1 MKKMSQENCTFD
13 YEFLNKASHQNDTL
27 AHSKSKCDKNQ
38 PATPLHMHMSNQF
51 CDRLDIRHGGGET
64 AIAQNSQSSSI
75 FTDTSKFEAT
85 DFKTGFHHCQSLHNT
100 GRNRIMDRE
109 VMLTTN
115 ITQSCNNIS
124 SKIQSDWD
132 FKDCDKKQLCENISR
147 EADWCSD
154 SNETCFPVESSSN
167 TNPLN
172 SDNGYNPD
180 FAPRATTKLT
190 LNFTK
195 GSILQKFQLSQNNEP
210 RSINKPQH
218 EKEDKLEVKLSD
230 VCDTVSGPLDNMKG
244 KDVSPVFFSMSKNK
258 SLTNTPYEFSSGV
271 KERHMNDSFDTWE
284 GSHYHVEDWERSK
297 NNIDGENR
305 VTERKHKK
313 EVGFDDDSDALWSV
327 ESFTNTDLLTP
338 DIATSELDD
347 SYGPDSEL
355 SRNATLSLH
364 FTKDSNLQKHE
375 QLLSNKFQPISELQ
389 QEKEIKQEIKSSNR
403 CSNVSS
409 HAYEMKLEGVSSA
422 SCRMP
427 EKRKSINTQDKLSP
441 CGKLRRVAD
450 ANNVLEGSRNPGQTN
465 DEEGLRVV
473 GNNTDGEI
481 KVIKEKHP
489 SHEVEFDIL
498 DEVDL
503 GGEDDNEEVNGD
515 SLDGSDSD
523 ILEDEVDAMLEQG
536 LQAARQKKI
545 ETSTAPTETRE
556 GDDVAH
562 IERHKVVLKVRGHD
576 HFDMLPEGWIEVG
589 HNSGMPVYLHR
600 QTRVCTLSKPY
611 FLGPGSARKHDIPVS
626 SVPCLHYKRELEK
639 ENETSLNIRSAG
651 NEQDIEEE
659 SLSAAETIPRAKVE
673 SLQES
678 KKEQS
683 IDPQNLHE
691 YCSRLFQFQ
700 TITVRRFRTWAGRRK
715 HQKMIK
721 QRDRPTLPEGTKLIT
736 CPLPSAPDKGSLQ
749 TSGTKRE
756 FIMNPSG
763 KSFICILHEYVQ
775 HAMKLQPRYIF
786 KELENASM
794 PYGATVIINDMEY
807 GTGYG
812 SSKKQA
818 KSEAARATLEV
829 LIPQMKHVTID
840 NKKIDQEQQD
850 VAFFDEIRIEDPR
863 INDLCVKAG
872 QPSPYQ
878 ILLECLK
885 RNYGMGDTQIK
896 IELKSLKH
904 QKNEFTM
911 TVGKQ
916 KATVLCK
923 NKRDGKQRA
932 SQAILQGLHPHIAC
946 WGSLLRLYGIGSCK
960 TLKEKKEEEQ
970 RITELQ
976 SKACAHKPNYSILNK
991 LKQEMLKLKARR
1003 EAVKPIG
1010 KFIPQ
1015 NLEILP
1021 SPSTSN
1027 LNNVDL

>member
-1 MKKMSQENCTFD
+1 MKKMSQENYTFD
-13 YEFLNKASHQNDTL
+13 FEFLNKTSRQNDTL
-27 AHSKSKCDKNQ
+27 AHSKPECDKNQ

-51 CDRLDIRHGGGET
+51 CERLDIGHGGGET
-64 AIAQNSQSSSI
+64 AIAQNSQSSS
-75 FTDTSKFEAT
+75 FTNTSKSEAT
-85 DFKTGFHHCQSLHNT
+85 NFKTGFHHCQSSHYT
-100 GRNRIMDRE
+100 GPNSFTDGE
-109 VMLTTN
+109 VVLTTN
-115 ITQSCNNIS
+115 TTQSCNGINN
-124 SKIQSDWD
+124 KIESY
-132 FKDCDKKQLCENISR
+132 CDKKQFYKNISR
-147 EADWCSD
+147 EENWCSD
-154 SNETCFPVESSSN
+154 SNEACWPVESSSN
-167 TNPLN
+167 TGPLD
-172 SDNGYNPD
+172 SDNSYNPD
-180 FAPRATTKLT
+180 C
-190 LNFTK
+190 
-195 GSILQKFQLSQNNEP
+195 GDSILHKFELSQNNEP
-210 RSINKPQH
+210 RSVNEPQRG
-218 EKEDKLEVKLSD
+218 KEDKLENKLSD
-230 VCDTVSGPLDNMKG
+230 VCSTVSGPLDNMKL
-244 KDVSPVFFSMSKNK
+244 KDVSSAFCRMSKNK
-258 SLTNTPYEFSSGV
+258 KLTNTPYEFSSCIKV
-271 KERHMNDSFDTWE
+271 RRINEPLDTWE
-284 GSHYHVEDWERSK
+284 GSHYREKDQEESV
-297 NNIDGENR
+297 NNVDSENR
-305 VTERKHKK
+305 VKTRKQPGK
-313 EVGFDDDSDALWSV
+313 EIELDTVELGGRDDNDASWSV
-327 ESFTNTDLLTP
+327 ESFTNADLLGP
-338 DIATSELDD
+338 DIVTSELDD
-347 SYGPDSEL
+347 SYGPDSEP
-355 SRNATLSLH
+355 SRNATLSLR
-364 FTKDSNLQKHE
+364 FAKDSDLQKRE
-375 QLLSNKFQPISELQ
+375 LLLINKSQAINELQ
-389 QEKEIKQEIKSSNR
+389 QEKAIKQEIKSSNM
-403 CSNVSS
+403 CSSVSGP
-409 HAYEMKLEGVSSA
+409 ADEMKLEGVPGA

-427 EKRKSINTQDKLSP
+427 EKRKLINTQNKFSSHS
-441 CGKLRRVAD
+441 KIRRVAD
-450 ANNVLEGSRNPGQTN
+450 ANDVWEGNCYQEGIKDQEGS
-465 DEEGLRVV
+465 EIVE
-473 GNNTDGEI
+473 NNTDGEI
-481 KVIKEKHP
+481 GAIKEKH
-489 SHEVEFDIL
+489 SGHEVEFDIL
-498 DEVDL
+498 DEVEL
-503 GGEDDNEEVNGD
+503 GGEDDNEDED
-515 SLDGSDSD
+515 SFDGSDSD

-536 LQAARQKKI
+536 LQAARQKKF
-545 ETSTAPTETRE
+545 ETSATSTEAGG
-556 GDDVAH
+556 GDDLAH

-611 FLGPGSARKHDIPVS
+611 FLGPGSARKHEVPVS

-639 ENETSLNIRSAG
+639 ENETSTNLGSAG
-651 NEQDIEEE
+651 NEEEIEEE
-659 SLSAAETIPRAKVE
+659 SLSATETIPRAKVE
-673 SLQES
+673 SLQEN

-683 IDPQNLHE
+683 IDPQSLRE
-691 YCSRLFQFQ
+691 YCSKLFQFQ

-715 HQKMIK
+715 HQKMVK

-736 CPLPSAPDKGSLQ
+736 CPLPSAPDKGPPQ
-749 TSGTKRE
+749 TSGAKRE
-756 FIMNPSG
+756 FVMNPSG

-775 HAMKLQPRYIF
+775 HAMKLQPRYVF

-840 NKKIDQEQQD
+840 NKKTDQDQQD